1 MALLSRAL
9 PTKHQLEDI
18 AEEDQIKKK
27 TNMQVAEYR
36 KAVPQFAGIP
46 LKQIHMMILDWKAKE
61 EDYQL
66 SIDVSKGHWEK
77 AIKRQEKIAKAP
89 EKYLVNGVDD
99 DPDDMEGL
107 QYEYEQCY
115 SKWATHIYQKTP
127 LYDALALVV
136 QQIIDGTT
144 RNRLESDIK
153 ILEDFLTSSKTI
165 LDVGAWNLWLGDL
178 ILPEWDCKLTKTRA
192 RKGLVFLRKLRK
204 RMDAEPVIANSFV
217 YKLCLWELEYLQ
229 EEYRKQYRVLLAQ
242 GESSKDARDLLTYK
256 AFAVTKANWKITR
269 DKKLWQKRVCY
280 YQCL

>member
-1 MALLSRAL
+1 
-9 PTKHQLEDI
+9 
-18 AEEDQIKKK
+18 
-27 TNMQVAEYR
+27 
-36 KAVPQFAGIP
+36 
-46 LKQIHMMILDWKAKE
+46 
-61 EDYQL
+61 
-66 SIDVSKGHWEK
+66 
-77 AIKRQEKIAKAP
+77 
-89 EKYLVNGVDD
+89 LVNGVDD

-242 GESSKDARDLLTYK
+242 GESSKDARDLLTFK
-256 AFAVTKANWKITR
+256 AFAVTKANWRITR